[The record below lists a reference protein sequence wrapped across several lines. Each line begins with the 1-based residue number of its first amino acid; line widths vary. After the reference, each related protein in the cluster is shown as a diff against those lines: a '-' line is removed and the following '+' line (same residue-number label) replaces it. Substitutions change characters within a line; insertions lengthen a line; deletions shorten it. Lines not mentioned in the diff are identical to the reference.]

1 MLAKTVGILKLVDEI
16 DANPLNHEKVIFAY
30 ISFSGYIYS
39 LINFWSIKIVL
50 SGINSGPEDKLE
62 SLGSQK
68 VDFCVMGK
76 WSNFLVENRPSF
88 SFVNFGTYFSI
99 FHNFRNWASFS
110 LLF

>member
-16 DANPLNHEKVIFAY
+16 DANPLNCEKVIFAY

-68 VDFCVMGK
+68 VDFYV
-76 WSNFLVENRPSF
+76 V
-88 SFVNFGTYFSI
+88 
-99 FHNFRNWASFS
+99 
-110 LLF
+110 

>member
-1 MLAKTVGILKLVDEI
+1 MDEI
-16 DANPLNHEKVIFAY
+16 DVNPLNHERVIITY

-76 WSNFLVENRPSF
+76 WSIFLVENRPSF

-110 LLF
+110 LHF

>member
-16 DANPLNHEKVIFAY
+16 DANPLNHKKVIFAY

-76 WSNFLVENRPSF
+76 WS
-88 SFVNFGTYFSI
+88 I
-99 FHNFRNWASFS
+99 F
-110 LLF
+110 